1 MAASQLGIL
10 ITKYENLE
18 HISGI
23 IKAARGAGHPVRIFL
38 TDEGVRFTRDRAF
51 IGLLEMDGVEV
62 AVCDHVCEVLGIR
75 EKVGGI
81 TYGSQYD
88 NAVMMHE
95 SERVLVF

>member
-1 MAASQLGIL
+1 MADKQLGIL
-10 ITKYENLE
+10 ITKHENLG

-23 IKAARGAGHPVRIFL
+23 IKAANRAGHPVRVFL
-38 TDEGVRFTRDRAF
+38 NDEGVRFSRDPGF
-51 IGLLEMDGVEV
+51 LELLALDGVEA
-62 AVCDHVCEVLGIR
+62 AVCDHFRERLGI
-75 EKVGGI
+75 EQKTEGI